1 MWPRPG
7 IERPVRVRPGQ
18 LQADA
23 GTRVIADSGFGVLTD
38 FRCGEIPM
46 SGSHPETTLIEAFVG
61 SSAE

>member
-1 MWPRPG
+1 
-7 IERPVRVRPGQ
+7 
-18 LQADA
+18 
-23 GTRVIADSGFGVLTD
+23 VIADSGFGVLTD